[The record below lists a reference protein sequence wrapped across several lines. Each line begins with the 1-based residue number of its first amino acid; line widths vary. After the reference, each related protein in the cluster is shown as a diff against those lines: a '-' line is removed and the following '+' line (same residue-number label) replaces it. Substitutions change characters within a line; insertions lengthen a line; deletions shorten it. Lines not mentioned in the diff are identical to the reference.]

1 MKLRPPAGQDR
12 TAPDSDGHG
21 AKNRGVTAAENGL
34 ERTGMDSQCQSVSAL
49 VAAAIEALDIGDAAR
64 ARARLR
70 ELEKVLTAQG

>member
-1 MKLRPPAGQDR
+1 
-12 TAPDSDGHG
+12 
-21 AKNRGVTAAENGL
+21 
-34 ERTGMDSQCQSVSAL
+34 MDSQCQSVSAL